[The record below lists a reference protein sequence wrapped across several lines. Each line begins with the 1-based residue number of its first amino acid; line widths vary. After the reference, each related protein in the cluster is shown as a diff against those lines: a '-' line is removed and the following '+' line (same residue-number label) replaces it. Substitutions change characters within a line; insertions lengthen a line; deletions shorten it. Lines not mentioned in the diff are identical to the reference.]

1 MKQFLEDSGIWVI
14 GGMLAVGLLAKFVL
28 WFYYGMLG
36 HACKR
41 PERSKNKTLRRIRED
56 AETLRERPERM
67 RSLER
72 FTEYRLTSRKLAGI
86 YLGSWEEIS
95 HLAVPMTLLA
105 GCCLC
110 LGGVLL
116 GGELNAMLTVL
127 LSSGCCGVV
136 LFFLELVSGV
146 EEKKKRTQLF
156 LYTYAEQ
163 CVGTEGVPKTEKE
176 KADKPKAEKV
186 RSVGRALEEK
196 RRLTEELLRERRQM
210 EARQLAEQRSRE
222 RDAELLAAEDKEK
235 EASLAEAVPEEVRAA
250 DDMSEEMK
258 GAEVVVMKEEGD
270 ITEQPVLQEEAAAAL
285 DPFEQQLQLMLAE
298 FLA

>member
-56 AETLRERPERM
+56 AETLRESPERM
-67 RSLER
+67 RSMER

-86 YLGSWEEIS
+86 YLGIWEEIS
-95 HLAVPMTLLA
+95 HLAVPMTLLS

-116 GGELNAMLTVL
+116 GGELNAMLAVL
-127 LSSGCCGVV
+127 LSAGCCGVV
-136 LFFLELVSGV
+136 LVFLELVSGV

-222 RDAELLAAEDKEK
+222 RDAALLAAEDKEE

-270 ITEQPVLQEEAAAAL
+270 ITEQPAVQEEAAAAL